1 MRARKGDFLLFIAP
15 IIVPAPVQGG
25 PPANGTLSV
34 KDGNGMVQLSSRGTM
49 IGRIDRGR
57 ITVTDPK
64 PFDGRKPRVLGY
76 DSARKSRNRKTTVY
90 TGRNLRL
97 RSTGGYFHVLFQGRG
112 IDLSAVGR
120 GQGLI
125 QGQTDDPNLPS
136 DGLWSLNDEEYR
148 SLPATITRFGL
159 VGPPPPP
166 PERH

>member
-1 MRARKGDFLLFIAP
+1 M
-15 IIVPAPVQGG
+15 
-25 PPANGTLSV
+25 
-34 KDGNGMVQLSSRGTM
+34 
-49 IGRIDRGR
+49 
-57 ITVTDPK
+57 
-64 PFDGRKPRVLGY
+64 
-76 DSARKSRNRKTTVY
+76 
-90 TGRNLRL
+90 
-97 RSTGGYFHVLFQGRG
+97 LFQGRG

>member
-1 MRARKGDFLLFIAP
+1 MRARTALLLLILSTVLVAAP
-15 IIVPAPVQGG
+15 AQAG

-34 KDGNGMVQLSSRGTM
+34 KDGNGMVQLSSRGTL
-49 IGRIDRGR
+49 IGRVERGR

-97 RSTGGYFHVLFQGRG
+97 RSTGGFFHVLFQGRG

-125 QGQTDDPNLPS
+125 QGQTDDPNLPP
-136 DGLWSLNDEEYR
+136 DGLWSVNDEEYR
-148 SLPATITRFGL
+148 SLPAQMTRFGL